1 MFNLIFNKMKRNKL
15 LFLLG
20 FAMLFVACSNEADS
34 YVESTSAPVMNSLDL
49 QSLNYDDL
57 ADVLSNAFYSE
68 ETVILKD
75 RLETFSIRLKRNEKA
90 IIEEEG
96 RQTFIF
102 DGIADDNVDASLS
115 PSCATLRLQRDGEL
129 ISYVAYKDKEEMKRV
144 ADYYQTEY
152 LPNVSTRS
160 LENDKIVTCIGN
172 SNTRS
177 DAMDIEC
184 VRINITKAIEKAPFA
199 GTLEDDYLS
208 GKHSAS
214 VEAERNIS
222 TRNWDTTPVS
232 LEFLLFK
239 EKDGNNLENEITWQ
253 IESTMSSLEFLTN
266 SDACRAFY
274 SVYNIDHKTM
284 NDYPPSA
291 VAEFINYLKK
301 WDKMTGF
308 GDKVNI
314 LIRNGIWD
322 SGYLGYANE
331 IGIINVNA
339 PVSNF
344 EMSAI
349 STTSSLYPHT
359 VAHEVGHLLG
369 AEHSS
374 VPKDLMAANHDDTCV
389 PYHLSTDNQDKM
401 LSNLVKK

>member
-1 MFNLIFNKMKRNKL
+1 MKRNKVL
-15 LFLLG
+15 SFIG
-20 FAMLFVACSNEADS
+20 FAMLFVACSNEADPL
-34 YVESTSAPVMNSLDL
+34 VESASAPTTAVLDL
-49 QSLNYDDL
+49 QSLNYDEL

-68 ETVILKD
+68 ETVMLKD

-96 RQTFIF
+96 HQTYIF

-115 PSCATLRLQRDGEL
+115 PSCATLRLQRGGEL

-160 LENDKIVTCIGN
+160 LENDKIVTCIAN

-199 GTLEDDYLS
+199 GILEDDYLS
-208 GKHSAS
+208 GKHSVS
-214 VEAERNIS
+214 VEAEQNIS

-253 IESTMSSLEFLTN
+253 IESIMTSLEFLTN
-266 SDACRAFY
+266 SSTCNTFY
-274 SVYNIDHKTM
+274 SVYNIDHKTT
-284 NDYPPSA
+284 NEYPVSA
-291 VAEFINYLKK
+291 VSEFINYLSK

-308 GDKVNI
+308 GDKINI

-322 SGYLGYANE
+322 SNYLGFANE

-339 PVSNF
+339 PVYNF

-374 VPKDLMAANHDDTCV
+374 IPQDLMAAIHDDTTS
-389 PYHLSTDNQDKM
+389 PYHLSADNHDKM